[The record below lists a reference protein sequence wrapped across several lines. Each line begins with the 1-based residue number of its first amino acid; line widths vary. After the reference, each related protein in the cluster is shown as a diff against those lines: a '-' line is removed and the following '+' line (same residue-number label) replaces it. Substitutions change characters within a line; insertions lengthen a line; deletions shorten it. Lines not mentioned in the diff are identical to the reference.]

1 MTTEFE
7 MVLGIE
13 VHAQLLTRSKMYCRC
28 STAAGLPNT
37 HVCPVCLGL
46 PGALPVLNRE
56 AVAMAVR
63 AGLGLHCQIRET
75 SRFDRKNYFYPD
87 LPKGYQITQFDAPIC
102 EYGYLEIPLEQG
114 GTKRVGIRRIHM
126 EEDAGKNLHGAVAGQ
141 DLSLVDLNRAGVGLI
156 EIVSEP
162 DLRSPYEAAEYLR
175 QLRSALVFLGVND
188 GNLEEGS
195 FRCDVNVSVRPKGTE
210 PFGTR
215 CEIKNVNSF
224 RYVMKAIDVEVR
236 KQIATITAGGK
247 VRQFTKQYNAE
258 LDDTIELREKG
269 NSDDY
274 RYFPEPDLPPLVL
287 GDGFVEGVRA
297 AMPELPWHKRQRYT
311 ESMKLP
317 AIDAATLTEHPKL
330 ARYFERTL
338 ELAGADP
345 KRVANFVLN
354 ELKRD
359 VVYDGLEARFP
370 MSEEHVAELLS
381 LVEKG
386 TINLKIAKDVYSK
399 MIAERRGAKAI
410 VDELGLSVVNDDSVI
425 EQACRDAVANNP
437 KQAEGYRSGKKG
449 LMGFFVGAV
458 MKATG
463 GRASPDKV
471 NATLERLLAS

>member
-46 PGALPVLNRE
+46 PGALPVLNQQ
-56 AVAMAVR
+56 AVEMAVR
-63 AGLGLHCQIRET
+63 AGLGLHCQLREI

-87 LPKGYQITQFDAPIC
+87 LPKGYQITQFAEPIA

-126 EEDAGKNLHGAVAGQ
+126 EEDAGKNLHGTVAGQ

-175 QLRSALVFLGVND
+175 QLRAALVFLGVND

-236 KQIATITAGGK
+236 KQIETITSGGK

-274 RYFPEPDLPPLVL
+274 RYFPEPDLPPLQL
-287 GDGFVEGVRA
+287 PEGFIERVRA
-297 AMPELPWHKRQRYT
+297 SMPELPWHKRQRYT
-311 ESMKLP
+311 EALELP
-317 AIDAATLTEHPKL
+317 AIDAATLTEHPRL
-330 ARYFERTL
+330 ARFFERTL
-338 ELAGADP
+338 ELSKANP

-359 VVYDGLEARFP
+359 VVYDGLDARFP
-370 MSEEHVAELLS
+370 MSEEHVAELLA
-381 LVEKG
+381 LVETG
-386 TINLKIAKDVYSK
+386 AINLKIAKDVYSK
-399 MIAERRGAKAI
+399 MIAERRGAKSI
-410 VDELGLSVVNDDSVI
+410 VDELGLSVVDDDSVI
-425 EQACRDAVANNP
+425 EQACRAAIDGNP
-437 KQAEGYRSGKKG
+437 KQVEGYRKGKTG
-449 LMGFFVGAV
+449 LMGFFVGQV
-458 MKATG
+458 MKTTG
-463 GRASPDKV
+463 GRAAPDKV
-471 NATLERLLAS
+471 NAILTRLLAG